1 MNQIFTELD
10 ASTFFSPQYV
20 DSYLWNYLDS
30 CSSLLSVHG
39 YITSVI
45 EYKHVRQRYDAGLGW
60 MVFIRYRVLVSKK
73 QHQWL
78 RFRTKFWLRTLQS
91 T

>member
-1 MNQIFTELD
+1 MRPP
-10 ASTFFSPQYV
+10 FFPLNTSIRICGIIWI
-20 DSYLWNYLDS
+20 LG
-30 CSSLLSVHG
+30 SSLLSVLG

-78 RFRTKFWLRTLQS
+78 RFRTEFWLRTLQS